1 MLFVIFALVVVIAT
15 GIPFVKKGIENRN
28 LMKEYVEQGLG
39 KHEAIGKIKD
49 AKTTNDKVIEGLFY
63 LSFVALLG
71 GGFYNFYLYEN
82 ENSDNMGAQQQSEKT
97 MAQITTDQSQNP
109 QSPQNQQN
117 QGTPAIQNNIITDS
131 NDAQIQENVRKEQA
145 RIDKMFADSQKN
157 TESLF
162 ESLKKSLD
170 KKDTASGIKNG
181 EKALENVK
189 KSNNLFKNA
198 KCDPT
203 GDATF
208 DKECPK
214 LLEKGKELYSSKQID
229 VEKML
234 GVLKEIEKGINNVK
248 NSEIGQQAMEEGGKL
263 WDSLMKKVDEVQKK

>member
-49 AKTTNDKVIEGLFY
+49 AKTTNDKVIERLFY

-117 QGTPAIQNNIITDS
+117 QQNQGTPAIQNNIITDS

-157 TESLF
+157 T
-162 ESLKKSLD
+162 
-170 KKDTASGIKNG
+170 
-181 EKALENVK
+181 
-189 KSNNLFKNA
+189 
-198 KCDPT
+198 
-203 GDATF
+203 
-208 DKECPK
+208 
-214 LLEKGKELYSSKQID
+214 
-229 VEKML
+229 
-234 GVLKEIEKGINNVK
+234 
-248 NSEIGQQAMEEGGKL
+248 
-263 WDSLMKKVDEVQKK
+263 